1 MFIDQARIFV
11 KAGDGGTG
19 HCSFRREKFAPFG
32 GPNGGDGG
40 DGGDV
45 VLLASNRVSTLLDL
59 RYQRHY
65 EATPGERGLK
75 SNRHGRTG
83 PDVVIPVPVG
93 TLVKAE
99 DTGDII
105 ADLIAEGQTAIVAR
119 GGKGGKGNARFATST
134 NRAPRQFEPGT
145 PGEERWLI
153 LELKLL
159 ADVGLVGF
167 PNAGKSTL
175 ISAISSAHPEIAS
188 YPFTTLRPHLGVVEW
203 MEHSSFV
210 VADIPG
216 LIEGAHEGKGLGIQF
231 LRHIQRTAFLLYL
244 VDISEWITE
253 DPIVTFETL
262 KNELQA
268 YDPELL
274 ERPSA
279 IVATKIDSQGQG
291 QHLETLRG
299 YCAAHHY
306 TFFPISAITREGLPS
321 LVTFLGKAVLE
332 AKTSCV
338 SKC

>member
-19 HCSFRREKFAPFG
+19 HCSFRREKFAEFG

-45 VLLASNRVSTLLDL
+45 VFLASNRVSTLLDL

-65 EATPGERGLK
+65 EATSGERGCK
-75 SNRHGRTG
+75 RNCHGRTG
-83 PDVVIPVPVG
+83 PDIVISVPVG
-93 TLVKAE
+93 TLVKSE
-99 DTGDII
+99 DGDII
-105 ADLIAEGQTAIVAR
+105 ADLVAEGQTAIVAK

-244 VDISEWITE
+244 IDISEWISE
-253 DPIVTFETL
+253 NPLATFETL

-268 YDPELL
+268 FDPELL
-274 ERPSA
+274 ERQFA
-279 IVATKIDSQGQG
+279 IVATKMDSQGQG
-291 QHLETLRG
+291 QHLERLRG
-299 YCAAHHY
+299 YCVTHHY

-321 LVTFLGKAVLE
+321 LVTYLGKAVLE
-332 AKTSCV
+332 AKTSCA

>member
-1 MFIDQARIFV
+1 
-11 KAGDGGTG
+11 
-19 HCSFRREKFAPFG
+19 
-32 GPNGGDGG
+32 
-40 DGGDV
+40 
-45 VLLASNRVSTLLDL
+45 
-59 RYQRHY
+59 
-65 EATPGERGLK
+65 
-75 SNRHGRTG
+75 
-83 PDVVIPVPVG
+83 VIAVPVG
-93 TLVKAE
+93 TLVKSE
-99 DTGDII
+99 DGGLI
-105 ADLIAEGQTAIVAR
+105 ADLVAEGQTAIVAK

-145 PGEERWLI
+145 PGEERWLN

-216 LIEGAHEGKGLGIQF
+216 LIEGAHEGKGLGIKF

-244 VDISEWITE
+244 IDISEWISE
-253 DPIVTFETL
+253 NPIVTFETL
-262 KNELQA
+262 MSELQA
-268 YDPELL
+268 FDPGLL
-274 ERPSA
+274 ERPFA
-279 IVATKIDSQGQG
+279 IVATKTDSQGQG

-306 TFFPISAITREGLPS
+306 TFFPISAITRDGLPS
-321 LVTFLGKAVLE
+321 LVTYLGKAVLE
-332 AKTSCV
+332 AKTSCA

>member
-11 KAGDGGTG
+11 KAGEGGTG

-45 VLLASNRVSTLLDL
+45 VLLTSNRVSTLLDL

-253 DPIVTFETL
+253 DSIVTFETL

-332 AKTSCV
+332 AKTSCA